1 MVEKWEGW
9 LVHMAK
15 VCKKD
20 IFSKMPKQNVFF
32 FNAEGGQTDPKATTQ
47 ADLLAWINDVSPDES
62 AALLNKDLNLLN
74 IVDSVQATG
83 DRGLKEFMKA
93 QMEEM
98 KLQRDAL
105 ND

>member
-1 MVEKWEGW
+1 MVEKWDGW
-9 LVHMAK
+9 IAQLTK

-20 IFSKMPKQNVFF
+20 VFRDMPKQNVFF

-47 ADLLAWINDVSPDES
+47 DDLLAWINDVSPDES
-62 AALLNKDLNLLN
+62 TAILNKDLNLLN

-83 DRGLKEFMKA
+83 DSGLKEFMKA

-105 ND
+105 MD